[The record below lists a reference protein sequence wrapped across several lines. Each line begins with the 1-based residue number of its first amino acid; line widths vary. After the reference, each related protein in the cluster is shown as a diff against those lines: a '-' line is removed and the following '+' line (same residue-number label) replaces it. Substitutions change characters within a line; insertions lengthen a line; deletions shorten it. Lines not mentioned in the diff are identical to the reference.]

1 MKKYIAL
8 ILICA
13 LTLSLLPALAEDAAL
28 AGDWYAD
35 LEGVPA
41 QLTLGA
47 DGTYTLAVTG
57 KETKTGVW
65 ALREGFLYMDGSAAP
80 GLYPVGDLLRL
91 ADAPVFFTREKPAF
105 YTPAEPRAL
114 EDADDFA
121 GYWKSVYVDLQGTAV
136 PAYTMKDETD
146 LYVEG
151 TSAILGGPMLGDTP
165 VKLAFEN
172 GELTADNEGVKT
184 RMQLQADGFL
194 RLTVTG
200 TETAPQTWYL
210 SRAYS
215 PALEAEE
222 EAPAEPAE

>member
-1 MKKYIAL
+1 MYVNDPL
-8 ILICA
+8 E
-13 LTLSLLPALAEDAAL
+13 TGVQFLPGVGPRRAAL
-28 AGDWYAD
+28 
-35 LEGVPA
+35 
-41 QLTLGA
+41 
-47 DGTYTLAVTG
+47 LASELSVRT
-57 KETKTGVW
+57 
-65 ALREGFLYMDGSAAP
+65 
-80 GLYPVGDLLRL
+80 VGDLLRL

-105 YTPAEPRAL
+105 YAPAEPRAV
-114 EDADDFA
+114 EEADDFA

-151 TSAILGGPMLGDTP
+151 TSATLGGPVLGDTP
-165 VKLAFEN
+165 VKRTFEN
-172 GELTADNEGVKT
+172 GELAADNEGVKT

-222 EAPAEPAE
+222 EAPAE